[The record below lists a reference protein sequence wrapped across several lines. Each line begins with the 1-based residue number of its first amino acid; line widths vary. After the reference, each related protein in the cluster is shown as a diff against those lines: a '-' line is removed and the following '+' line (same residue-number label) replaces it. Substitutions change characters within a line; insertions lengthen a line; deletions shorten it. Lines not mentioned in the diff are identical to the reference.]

1 MSQIFKAFTIN
12 LESNNTVHFQE
23 VIDILKNKKK
33 KKSQWNNKI
42 NKFQD
47 KIFINNSGLQ
57 MQK

>member
-12 LESNNTVHFQE
+12 LESSNTVHFQE